1 MLNAPQIQATSRFA
15 IVTLLVSCLTFLGCL
30 KTDSKSSTSATLPS
44 SASSSI
50 KENETS
56 SQNHATSDKTAEV
69 DGRDSEQL
77 GLLGSNN
84 GSPIEPQS
92 PDDDFSYEPI
102 DSAKLIKRPD
112 VGFNR
117 EWNSADGKFGAK
129 AMLTG
134 IQNASVVLKKPDGG
148 IGKVEIKRL
157 SAADID
163 YINSVVLETK
173 GRTLVFGTVLAG
185 DSTSHGFNFDS
196 IHGDRYQ
203 ANLEGVAFP
212 KDAFQA
218 SELYRQV
225 LELVHTKSGWIEV
238 TDVDTSKPLNA
249 ILFVDGVN
257 INLRL
262 IADGI
267 ARYDDTSNLGNRYHN
282 AELIARQDKLGI
294 WGRPSN

>member
-1 MLNAPQIQATSRFA
+1 MKNAPQTQAASRFA
-15 IVTLLVSCLTFLGCL
+15 IVTLLLCCILFHGCL
-30 KTDSKSSTSATLPS
+30 KTDSKNSTSANLSAPS
-44 SASSSI
+44 SSSI
-50 KENETS
+50 AEHGTS
-56 SQNHATSDKTAEV
+56 SLNHASSDRPAEV
-69 DGRDSEQL
+69 DGKDSVQL
-77 GLLGSNN
+77 GLLGSKD
-84 GSPIEPQS
+84 GSQIDPQ
-92 PDDDFSYEPI
+92 PPEDDFSYEPI
-102 DSAKLIKRPD
+102 DSTKLIKRPD

-157 SAADID
+157 SAVDID

-203 ANLEGVAFP
+203 AKLEGIAFP
-212 KDAFQA
+212 KDDFQA
-218 SELYRQV
+218 SELYRQF

-238 TDVDTSKPLNA
+238 ADVDTGKPLNA
-249 ILFVDGVN
+249 ILFVDGIN
-257 INLRL
+257 INLKL
-262 IADGI
+262 IADGL
-267 ARYDDTSNLGNRYHN
+267 ARYDDASDLGNRYHN

-294 WGRPSN
+294 WGRPSH